1 MSAPRLARQ
10 LTLED
15 RQRVP
20 DGAGGYAEAWVPLG
34 TLWAAVDARSGRAV
48 AGPAG
53 QQSRLGLRITVR
65 AAAEGSP
72 ARPVP
77 GQRLREGA
85 RVFAVHAVGESR
97 AGALYL
103 DLHAEEEQVR

>member
-1 MSAPRLARQ
+1 MSAPRLTRW

-20 DGAGGYAEAWVPLG
+20 DGAGGYVEAWVPLG
-34 TLWAAVDARSGRAV
+34 TLWAAVDARSGRGV

-53 QQSRLGLRITVR
+53 AQARLGLRITVR

-77 GQRLREGA
+77 GQRLRDGG
-85 RVFAVHAVGESR
+85 RVFAVHAVGESH

-103 DLHAEEEQVR
+103 DLHAEEERVR

>member
-1 MSAPRLARQ
+1 MSAPRLARR
-10 LTLED
+10 LTLEH

-20 DGAGGYAEAWVPLG
+20 DGAGGYSETWTPLG
-34 TLWAAVDARSGRAV
+34 RLWAAVDARSGQAA
-48 AGPAG
+48 AGPVG
-53 QQSRLGLRITVR
+53 ERSRLGLRITVR

-77 GQRLREGA
+77 GQRLRDGG

-97 AGALYL
+97 SGPLYL
-103 DLHAEEEQVR
+103 DLHAEEERVR